1 MSEIDKDFLYGKYQ
15 EAADWRSRLHKK
27 LAHKSLD
34 IPEDDDL
41 HVQQNKTGI
50 TWREL
55 AVLAAAG
62 LGGGYLYT
70 NKNETTSSASPVA
83 VSPVDSEYEIRFFD
97 GSGNAIEI
105 PNISSRPEQ

>member
-41 HVQQNKTGI
+41 RVEQNKTGI

-105 PNISSRPEQ
+105 PNI